1 MTSLRWYGL
10 EILRNIPGSRS
21 SDVLD
26 FRSSI
31 LKSFSVLVPTTEGDL
46 ASVHCKSTTQE
57 KRPDQPHMEDVL
69 FLPRWTWGRR
79 YWGLSSVACRPEK
92 FSFGIGFFF
101 HSFIVTLL
109 QGSCDFEHSTE
120 SGRLPSDVNSSL
132 SVIMPSIAW
141 LVILMRGSHWTCTRD
156 FISYL
161 DTGVL
166 RRCASKEVFCSCG
179 VHRADLEAL
188 KEEGEGGGGGGMAL
202 IGTRG

>member
-1 MTSLRWYGL
+1 MFFSCLAEHEVEDTGGCQALL
-10 EILRNIPGSRS
+10 VVLRS
-21 SDVLD
+21 SHLESD
-26 FRSSI
+26 
-31 LKSFSVLVPTTEGDL
+31 
-46 ASVHCKSTTQE
+46 
-57 KRPDQPHMEDVL
+57 
-69 FLPRWTWGRR
+69 
-79 YWGLSSVACRPEK
+79 
-92 FSFGIGFFF
+92 FFF

-188 KEEGEGGGGGGMAL
+188 KEEGEGGEVGGWRWLEPVNSWGLRVAMTWSPGL
-202 IGTRG
+202 ILRKLPFLQI